1 MPVNPPAE
9 CHLFPAVEMAH
20 RLLNALVKLLVTVV
34 AICPLLGFV
43 HYS

>member
-1 MPVNPPAE
+1 MPVDPLSE

-20 RLLNALVKLLVTVV
+20 HLFNALVKLLVTI
-34 AICPLLGFV
+34 ATICLLLGFV